1 VSDRQRVDLF
11 AGLAGIAFAISA
23 PVTSDHSLGRGVIA
37 LPMLTGA
44 IFLFVVGYYAGL
56 SRKH

>member
-1 VSDRQRVDLF
+1 
-11 AGLAGIAFAISA
+11 LAGIAFAISA